1 LRVATKALEQ
11 ALESQ
16 RILQRRYKNGLALM
30 VELLSADAA
39 VLETGLAKARSR
51 FDARIAWSA
60 LKWKSGI
67 LGRDM
72 VASHP

>member
-1 LRVATKALEQ
+1 
-11 ALESQ
+11 
-16 RILQRRYKNGLALM
+16 M